1 MVGKRGSSRPAILAF
16 LSTLVIMYV
25 VPLPVYALMSTIGLV
40 EMPDEGTSGQFMI
53 SVLVVKI
60 GVALGFVL
68 LLRFAYGVFAARWL
82 LYGAI
87 WWLMFAI
94 VEIGQAIG
102 PNYSIGDALG
112 GVIAEAIYFPLS
124 SLATARL
131 LGYRK
136 AAA

>member
-1 MVGKRGSSRPAILAF
+1 MAGRRGSPKLTSLAF

-25 VPLPVYALMSTIGLV
+25 VPLPVYALMSAIGLV
-40 EMPDEGTSGQFMI
+40 EMPDEGTPGQFML

-68 LLRFAYGVFAARWL
+68 LLRFASGVFAAHWL

-112 GVIAEAIYFPLS
+112 GVIAEAVYFPLS
-124 SLATARL
+124 SWATVRL
-131 LGYRK
+131 LGYGK
-136 AAA
+136 EAA